1 MIGQTFLLGGEMP
14 EHMWWRNVSVYEPP
28 FLKRSPIVGMAMYAS
43 MILAVV
49 MVRNTS
55 TTAKARV
62 EVTYED

>member
-1 MIGQTFLLGGEMP
+1 
-14 EHMWWRNVSVYEPP
+14 
-28 FLKRSPIVGMAMYAS
+28 